1 MQCDHF
7 PCMAVPLWSSATC
20 GHPSHSRSS
29 SALPPPSP
37 APEWCHLSGLACL
50 GACSLPVSFV
60 KLELTVSSS
69 CGPLSYPGIAVLLFW
84 PGGGGFPFDDPVPLL
99 EELSRLSHHHLRLCS
114 DVTRGLCVEGR
125 CLERRKG
132 RQGSGERVWAV

>member
-29 SALPPPSP
+29 SALPPAP

-50 GACSLPVSFV
+50 GAHSLPVFFV
-60 KLELTVSSS
+60 MPDCKILLWSLIIPWESS
-69 CGPLSYPGIAVLLFW
+69 VTFFW
-84 PGGGGFPFDDPVPLL
+84 GWGGYTFDDPVPLL
-99 EELSRLSHHHLRLCS
+99 EELSRLSHHHPRLCF

-125 CLERRKG
+125 CLKRRKG
-132 RQGSGERVWAV
+132 RQGSGERVWVV